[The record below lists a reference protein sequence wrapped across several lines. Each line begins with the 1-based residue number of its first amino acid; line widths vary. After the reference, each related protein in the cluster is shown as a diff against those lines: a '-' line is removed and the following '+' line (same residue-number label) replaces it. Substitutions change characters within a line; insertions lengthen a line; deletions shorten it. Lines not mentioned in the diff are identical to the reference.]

1 MIQKTIPLKNKT
13 VLIGCPILVVY
24 PIPIISQPDISVIID
39 APIFD
44 ILLIF
49 FWMKVN

>member
-13 VLIGCPILVVY
+13 VLIGCSILVVY
-24 PIPIISQPDISVIID
+24 PIPIISQLDIRIIID

-49 FWMKVN
+49 SN